1 MTDPVTPRRRIIIL
15 GINGHVGHH
24 AAVAFHKAGW
34 EVTGFGRT
42 NRHPI
47 PGVHFIAG
55 DADDVKAMRAAIGD
69 IDVVFNGL
77 NLPYAAWDKG
87 RMEAQNERVIAAMGR
102 SGKTLLFPGNV
113 YNYAASD
120 RLMTPDLPQHPQT
133 PRGEIRKRVEAM
145 YAATAQR
152 GDMQVL
158 VLRAGDFFGPDSTGD
173 WFDLIML
180 REANKRKLALLGAPG
195 VSHQWAYLPDLARA
209 FVSLTESRAELGRYE
224 TFHFGGHF
232 VTPEVMGEAIVAASP
247 VPLKTSFF
255 PRVLITLMGLVDPT
269 MREVAKMGYLW
280 DHPMELRDPRLD
292 ALLGLD
298 FATPL
303 PEAVRATAMP
313 FFAEQ
318 QLAA

>member
-1 MTDPVTPRRRIIIL
+1 MTDFLPRRRVIVL
-15 GINGHVGHH
+15 GINGHVGRH
-24 AAVAFHKAGW
+24 AALAFHRAGW

-42 NRHPI
+42 NRYPI
-47 PGVHFIAG
+47 PGVRFIAG
-55 DADDVKAMRAAIGD
+55 DADDVSALGAAIGD
-69 IDVVFNGL
+69 IDVVFHGL

-87 RMEAQNERVIAAMGR
+87 RMEAQNERVIAAVGT

-120 RLMTPDLPQHPQT
+120 RIITPDLPQRPET
-133 PRGEIRKRVEAM
+133 PRGEIRQRVEAM
-145 YAATAQR
+145 YAAAAKR

-180 REANKRKLALLGAPG
+180 REARKRKLAIVGAPG

-209 FVSLTESRAELGRYE
+209 FVRLAETRADLGRYE
-224 TFHFGGHF
+224 TFHFAGHF
-232 VTPEVMGEAIVAASP
+232 VTPEVLGAEIVAASP
-247 VPLKTSFF
+247 VPLRTSFF
-255 PRVLITLMGLVDPT
+255 PRVLITLMGLVDPM
-269 MREVAKMGYLW
+269 MREIAKMGYLW
-280 DHPMELRDPRLD
+280 DNPMELRDPRLD
-292 ALLGLD
+292 ALLGPD

-303 PEAVRATAMP
+303 PEAIRATVLP
-313 FFAEQ
+313 FFAGR